1 MTCGLAHCGIVR
13 RHVNKPG
20 YIKPSSG
27 IFNTLP
33 LDGAALTA
41 AALYALLAALEDTG
55 NRSWGGAKA
64 FIVTSLKVVWE

>member
-1 MTCGLAHCGIVR
+1 M
-13 RHVNKPG
+13 NKLG

-41 AALYALLAALEDTG
+41 AILLAALEDTG
-55 NRSWGGAKA
+55 NRSWGEAKA
-64 FIVTSLKVVWE
+64 FIVTSLKAVWE